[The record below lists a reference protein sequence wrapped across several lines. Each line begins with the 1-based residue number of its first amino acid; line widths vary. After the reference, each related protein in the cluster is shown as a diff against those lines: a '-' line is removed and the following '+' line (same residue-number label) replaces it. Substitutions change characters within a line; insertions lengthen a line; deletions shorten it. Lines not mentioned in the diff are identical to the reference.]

1 MRMQAFFFLFLAANM
16 SFAQTRLDKA
26 ISIKQGQNARFTFD
40 YPEMVRVSTWDK
52 NEIGIRGTVSI
63 NDGENDDAFVLD
75 IITEGGTVDVRGR
88 IKDMDDLPHRIT
100 VVNDGVKTTFKS
112 ESEWRKFRNANGK
125 SSYDMVS
132 RGVDVDITLEIFV
145 PLQVATH
152 VTSVYGMV
160 EVRQFSGPLKVQATY
175 GGVDAAITEG
185 ATGELIA
192 ETNYGNI
199 YSDLNLKFDPSRT
212 REEDFHTL
220 VSANPGRGPSYRF
233 ESAYGNVYLRR
244 SKP

>member
-1 MRMQAFFFLFLAANM
+1 MRMQAFLLLFLVATG
-16 SFAQTRLDKA
+16 SFAQTRLDK
-26 ISIKQGQNARFTFD
+26 SVPIKQGQNARFTFD

-75 IITEGGTVDVRGR
+75 IITEGGTVEVKGR
-88 IKDMDDLPHRIT
+88 IKDMDNLPHRIT

-112 ESEWRKFRNANGK
+112 ESEWKKFRNENGK

-132 RGVDVDITLEIFV
+132 RGVDVDISLELFV
-145 PLQVATH
+145 PLQVSTQ

-175 GGVDAAITEG
+175 GGVDATITEG

-199 YSDLNLKFDPSRT
+199 YSDLSLKFDSSRT

-220 VSANPGRGPSYRF
+220 VAVKPGRGPSYRF
-233 ESAYGNVYLRR
+233 ESTYGNVYLRR
-244 SKP
+244 NKP